1 MSVHMGDGHSVA
13 EPVSCA
19 NRAVVL
25 QRNKMCHK
33 FPVLGWGVRVS
44 SMSIR
49 QLRDSLSSLGEI
61 VERDREILITRHGRV
76 LAKLVPPGPPR
87 SAPSHSDLRAGMP
100 YLAVS
105 SEELIRQERER
116 G

>member
-1 MSVHMGDGHSVA
+1 
-13 EPVSCA
+13 VS
-19 NRAVVL
+19 
-25 QRNKMCHK
+25 QSHY
-33 FPVLGWGVRVS
+33 LGGAQVR

-49 QLRDSLSSLGEI
+49 QLRDSLSSLGDI

-76 LAKLVPPGPPR
+76 LAKLVATGPSR

-100 YLAVS
+100 YLSVP
-105 SEELIRQERER
+105 SEELIRQDRER

>member
-1 MSVHMGDGHSVA
+1 MG
-13 EPVSCA
+13 
-19 NRAVVL
+19 
-25 QRNKMCHK
+25 
-33 FPVLGWGVRVS
+33 GVRLLT
-44 SMSIR
+44 MSIR

-76 LAKLVPPGPPR
+76 LAKLVAPGPSR

-100 YLAVS
+100 YLSVP
-105 SEELIRQERER
+105 SEELIRQERES

>member
-1 MSVHMGDGHSVA
+1 
-13 EPVSCA
+13 VSQA
-19 NRAVVL
+19 YV
-25 QRNKMCHK
+25 
-33 FPVLGWGVRVS
+33 FGGGTVR

-61 VERDREILITRHGRV
+61 LEKDREILITRHGRP
-76 LAKLVPPGPPR
+76 LARLIAPGPSR

-100 YLAVS
+100 FLS
-105 SEELIRQERER
+105 IPSGELIREERDK